1 MSKLY
6 PRFPS
11 MANILLTRSL
21 KQFLRRGFQACYS
34 TSSTTET
41 QENTQRFSISN
52 SNPGFLEG
60 KFMAADKFGTLKVD
74 VPFDI
79 YIEPLNVDKYP
90 DMNKLF
96 VKILYDLQPEEKVD
110 ASVLVALR
118 QCYDFDVKIK
128 DSKDFTATGN
138 FKSKVEYPVK
148 CVIQLPMK
156 FDLDVTARGCKT
168 HITNMESERI
178 RVEAK
183 SERSSAR
190 STCVLKNIKCGTVEV
205 NATDCDVT
213 SQKVLQGNSKITVEG
228 HGNISTDR
236 LQGITIQCHT
246 ETGNIS
252 STSVYGQNNSFHS
265 NNGNVTLSNCHGKTQ
280 VKVKSGNLKID
291 GLEGDLTGT
300 IDEGNTDLYVT
311 KPDNIAITTEKG
323 DIKLKVQAD
332 VDASFDLRGS
342 EVRFDSSLSFN
353 DLKFSDDDPRFL
365 KGNLGESTGSVAA
378 VTEDGSISVEAHD
391 WLKSLNLDNKL

>member
-1 MSKLY
+1 
-6 PRFPS
+6 

-21 KQFLRRGFQACYS
+21 KQFLRRGFQACCS

-148 CVIQLPMK
+148 CIIQLPMK
-156 FDLDVTARGCKT
+156 FGKVSLQVAVYK
-168 HITNMESERI
+168 RI
-178 RVEAK
+178 PIY
-183 SERSSAR
+183 
-190 STCVLKNIKCGTVEV
+190 STTF
-205 NATDCDVT
+205 
-213 SQKVLQGNSKITVEG
+213 KICLV
-228 HGNISTDR
+228 
-236 LQGITIQCHT
+236 
-246 ETGNIS
+246 
-252 STSVYGQNNSFHS
+252 SVYLANSFS
-265 NNGNVTLSNCHGKTQ
+265 NY
-280 VKVKSGNLKID
+280 
-291 GLEGDLTGT
+291 
-300 IDEGNTDLYVT
+300 LYR
-311 KPDNIAITTEKG
+311 P
-323 DIKLKVQAD
+323 
-332 VDASFDLRGS
+332 
-342 EVRFDSSLSFN
+342 SSLA
-353 DLKFSDDDPRFL
+353 
-365 KGNLGESTGSVAA
+365 KGFQ
-378 VTEDGSISVEAHD
+378 SIQ
-391 WLKSLNLDNKL
+391 LLIN